1 MENKP
6 PSKEH
11 RKVPAATAPK
21 GPQTGQQRKDAA
33 ANDRSAHGNQA
44 PKK

>member
-11 RKVPAATAPK
+11 RKVTAATVPK

-33 ANDRSAHGNQA
+33 ANDRSAHKHQA
-44 PKK
+44 HKK